1 MIKLN
6 EKSSLLDCQ
15 RHYVDDCL
23 ARGQSPSTGETNR
36 VLLGCFIDWCFPQE
50 IVEIGQLNLDLLESY
65 RAYLYRWR
73 KSCNGEP
80 LSVSTQRMRLMAI
93 TGLLKRLY
101 NLNKLESDFYKGF
114 ELPRVKKNKLLDI
127 PSEKEMTLIIAQTAT
142 KGKMAV
148 RDKAIMELYYA
159 SGMRRAELA
168 NLDIRDIDYQE
179 QVVKVR
185 KGKGGVDRVIPI
197 APRTLA
203 TITIYMNELRPE
215 MATIESGV
223 ALFLGMTG
231 KRIQNS
237 ALTDLVGS
245 YIRRSGVSDKGACHV
260 LRHASATHMLRNGAD
275 IRYIQD
281 FLGHEHIVSTQIYT
295 HVYQED
301 LKRVYSQTHP
311 AYRG

>member
-1 MIKLN
+1 MTLFKTNINK
-6 EKSSLLDCQ
+6 
-15 RHYVDDCL
+15 CL
-23 ARGQSPSTGETNR
+23 RIRTVHDS
-36 VLLGCFIDWCFPQE
+36 I
-50 IVEIGQLNLDLLESY
+50 
-65 RAYLYRWR
+65 
-73 KSCNGEP
+73 
-80 LSVSTQRMRLMAI
+80 
-93 TGLLKRLY
+93 
-101 NLNKLESDFYKGF
+101 DFYKGF

-237 ALTDLVGS
+237 ALTDLVGG